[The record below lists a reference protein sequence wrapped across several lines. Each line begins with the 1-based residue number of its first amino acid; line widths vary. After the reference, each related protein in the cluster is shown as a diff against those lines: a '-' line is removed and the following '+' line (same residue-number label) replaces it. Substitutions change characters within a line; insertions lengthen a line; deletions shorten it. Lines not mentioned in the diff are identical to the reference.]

1 MRAREGNQRRRGA
14 TRGLLALLVV
24 AGVWLAL
31 LGAVLGGASH
41 ASATARSPMRA
52 LPPSPSIAPSLPPL
66 GTATPTNTPGPPP
79 TKTPAASPSPS
90 GSPTA
95 TTQPTATTPPDN
107 GGGGGG
113 GGGGDVGPQPT
124 KVVFS
129 QPTAGAGSGSPLGG
143 LSPTT
148 FGSNGLLL
156 ATTSSCIVSLLGLII
171 AAIALT
177 VLLRGGYG
185 PFLRALL
192 HGRRAGLARGQAT
205 ASGGNGTAGAAGD
218 ARHFGFGPGE
228 SFGRT
233 RDGFS
238 GEPRPSRRSGFDYD
252 QYDQRSPRQLGTSRS
267 AGRTPPPP
275 GRGSR
280 SDW

>member
-1 MRAREGNQRRRGA
+1 
-14 TRGLLALLVV
+14 
-24 AGVWLAL
+24 
-31 LGAVLGGASH
+31 
-41 ASATARSPMRA
+41 
-52 LPPSPSIAPSLPPL
+52 
-66 GTATPTNTPGPPP
+66 
-79 TKTPAASPSPS
+79 
-90 GSPTA
+90 
-95 TTQPTATTPPDN
+95 
-107 GGGGGG
+107 
-113 GGGGDVGPQPT
+113 VGPQPT
-124 KVVFS
+124 KVVFT
-129 QPTAGAGSGSPLGG
+129 QPTAGAGGGGPLGG
-143 LSPTT
+143 FSPTT

-171 AAIALT
+171 AAIALS

-205 ASGGNGTAGAAGD
+205 ATGGNGPAGASGSAS
-218 ARHFGFGPGE
+218 RFGFGPGE

-238 GEPRPSRRSGFDYD
+238 GDPRPSRQSGFDYD
-252 QYDQRSPRQLGTSRS
+252 QYDQRGPRQPGASGP

-280 SDW
+280 PDW